1 MDKHEKQQVQ
11 PLSKSESEKL
21 KIVGEYTLTQ
31 LKDLLSQTHIEH
43 KEDINVKL
51 WEPWVLKLGIVS
63 DTHLN
68 NKQCDI
74 DSLHKFYEDADKEWV
89 DAFVH
94 AGDMTDWINVYK
106 GQIYELMN
114 LSFDDQLRY
123 VEEHYPK
130 IEWKDTYWISWNHD
144 ESRLK
149 QWGIS
154 FGDALSKERADMKH
168 LWFYNARVKLN
179 GFDVELQHWWWS
191 SPYAASYHLQRYM
204 ERIPQE
210 EHLDLWVLWHY
221 HRELSMLYRW
231 ALAMLPWAFLKENL
245 LAKRFK
251 LGNNISGSVVELKRD
266 EQGKLEFLS
275 HLYKYR

>member
-1 MDKHEKQQVQ
+1 MKEKVS
-11 PLSKSESEKL
+11 PEITKEEIMKL
-21 KIVGEYTLTQ
+21 KLVQNISPKQIQEI
-31 LKDLLSQTHIEH
+31 LSQSHMTNK
-43 KEDINVKL
+43 KEINKIIWNT
-51 WEPWVLKLGIVS
+51 WELLLWVLS

-68 NKQCDI
+68 NKQCDV
-74 DSLHKFYEDADKEWV
+74 DSLHQFYEDADKEWV

-94 AGDMTDWINVYK
+94 AWDLTDWINVYK
-106 GQIYELMN
+106 GQIYELLN

-123 VEEHYPK
+123 VAENYPK
-130 IEWKDTYWISWNHD
+130 VEWKDTYFISWNHD

-149 QWGIS
+149 QWWINFWDAIS
-154 FGDALSKERADMKH
+154 RERPDMKH
-168 LWFYNARVKLN
+168 LGFYNAKLKLN
-179 GFDVELQHWWWS
+179 DFDIEMQHWWGS

-210 EHLDLWVLWHY
+210 EHIDLRILGHY

-251 LGNNISGSVVELKRD
+251 LGNNITWSVVKLKKNED
-266 EQGKLEFLS
+266 GKLEFLP
-275 HLYKYR
+275 HMFKYK